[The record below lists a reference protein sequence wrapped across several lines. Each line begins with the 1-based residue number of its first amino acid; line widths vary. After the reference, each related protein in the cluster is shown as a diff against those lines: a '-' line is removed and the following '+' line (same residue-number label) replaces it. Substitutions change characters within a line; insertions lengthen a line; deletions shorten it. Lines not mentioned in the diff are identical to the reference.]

1 MATVLTVRG
10 VPHRSRRGDV
20 AFVACV
26 TPLAVPGVSDVV
38 PSGRCVT
45 DVLIVSCLLATS
57 FGFRVGRRV
66 ISIGVLGTAAH

>member
-1 MATVLTVRG
+1 
-10 VPHRSRRGDV
+10 V

-38 PSGRCVT
+38 SSGRCVT

-57 FGFRVGRRV
+57 FGLRVGRRV
-66 ISIGVLGTAAH
+66 ISIGVLATAAH